1 MHIWRVGDWM
11 CFVLNFNKKEVADVR
26 FLRKK
31 YANSDFLCKFAT
43 EYKYFVMKRIGII
56 VFTCLIGLM
65 TVISSCDK
73 VEFKDEP
80 KSFNFATQTLTL
92 KKGEIRPLAYPLY
105 STNYHL
111 SNITFE
117 VDNTN
122 VVYIDE
128 QMQLQATNLG
138 QADLRAFL
146 NGEQLG
152 IMRILVREP

>member
-1 MHIWRVGDWM
+1 
-11 CFVLNFNKKEVADVR
+11 
-26 FLRKK
+26 
-31 YANSDFLCKFAT
+31 
-43 EYKYFVMKRIGII
+43 MKRIGII

-128 QMQLQATNLG
+128 QMQLQNVYYKDLISGNILKKLVVSPISKDGFQIYMKSIGKLGGQNKVPRLANDRSIADEFYGLNLINNT
-138 QADLRAFL
+138 Q
-146 NGEQLG
+146 
-152 IMRILVREP
+152 